1 MREMITLESLCRA
14 LADEQIAAEELRGRA
29 LDTEARL
36 TLLNCFIREGDAVS
50 QFGEADQARKGTS
63 LWGVPVSFKDN
74 ICVRGLPLTAGT
86 RGMSGFI
93 ADQDAAIVSQL
104 KALGA
109 VVAGKNNM
117 HELSFGVTSINPHW
131 GAVGNPVA
139 PGYCAGGSS
148 GGSAAA
154 VASGIVPLSVGT
166 DTGGSIRIPA
176 AFCGIT
182 GFRPTTGR
190 LSTAGIIPVSH
201 TKDCVGLLTRTAGD
215 AEFVYGLLSGKQQS
229 FPLNRTGPCRIG
241 LPVSM
246 WSDLD
251 GEVERACVNAL
262 SLLRKTGFEFVE
274 IDDADIVELNQ
285 TLTFTVPLYEFFAD
299 FAQSLLSFGWKHGIH
314 HIFAQVDDANVK

>member
-1 MREMITLESLCRA
+1 MREIITLESLCRA

-139 PGYCAGGSS
+139 PGYCAGG
-148 GGSAAA
+148 
-154 VASGIVPLSVGT
+154 
-166 DTGGSIRIPA
+166 
-176 AFCGIT
+176 
-182 GFRPTTGR
+182 
-190 LSTAGIIPVSH
+190 
-201 TKDCVGLLTRTAGD
+201 
-215 AEFVYGLLSGKQQS
+215 Q
-229 FPLNRTGPCRIG
+229 
-241 LPVSM
+241 
-246 WSDLD
+246 
-251 GEVERACVNAL
+251 
-262 SLLRKTGFEFVE
+262 
-274 IDDADIVELNQ
+274 
-285 TLTFTVPLYEFFAD
+285 
-299 FAQSLLSFGWKHGIH
+299 
-314 HIFAQVDDANVK
+314 